1 MVFIIIVDKFFPQS
15 LQFYNVSLLSIMAF
29 IIIVGKFFPQSLQF
43 YNVSLLSIMVF
54 IIIVD
59 KFVPNPYSFTM
70 CPYYQSWHLLY
81 LLLSFFNGIKCVS
94 ESELL
99 MFSYVTKY

>member
-1 MVFIIIVDKFFPQS
+1 
-15 LQFYNVSLLSIMAF
+15 MAF
-29 IIIVGKFFPQSLQF
+29 IIIVGKLF
-43 YNVSLLSIMVF
+43 
-54 IIIVD
+54 
-59 KFVPNPYSFTM
+59 PNPYSFTM